1 MDASGQFTPAEEA
14 KLIEGVEKGN
24 RAFSIL
30 NDPLFAEIVRET
42 EVTFTREWRTSTELA
57 DREAAWTKIQVLDK
71 VIQQLRVKIGTGE
84 LAAKSLEVAARRQRM
99 A

>member
-14 KLIEGVEKGN
+14 KLIEGVEKGK